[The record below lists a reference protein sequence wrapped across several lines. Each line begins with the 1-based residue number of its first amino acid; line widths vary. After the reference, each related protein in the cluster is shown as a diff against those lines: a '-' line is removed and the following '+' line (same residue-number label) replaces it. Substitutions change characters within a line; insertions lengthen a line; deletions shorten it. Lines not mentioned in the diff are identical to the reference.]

1 MTAPTYLPSP
11 APAPGDWAL
20 QRQDPRIVGCERLA
34 GWVATATVALIAG
47 AGLGVWAW
55 LFEPAPAV
63 FARVGGGV
71 GALLVICSW
80 HWQRWPAIS
89 YRHTWYRVTDLAI
102 EIRKGAVWKSVVT
115 IPRGRIQHTDVSQG
129 PLERRWGLGTLV
141 IHTAGDQ
148 FSAITL
154 DGLAHDEALR
164 IRDRLVGGRPDD
176 GS

>member
-1 MTAPTYLPSP
+1 MTAPANLPSHAP
-11 APAPGDWAL
+11 APADGAL

-34 GWVATATVALIAG
+34 GWVATAILAAIAG
-47 AGLGVWAW
+47 ALLGIWAW
-55 LFEPAPAV
+55 LGEPAPKAM
-63 FARVGGGV
+63 ALVGSGV
-71 GALLVICSW
+71 GALLLLGTW
-80 HWQRWPAIS
+80 HWQRWPAVS
-89 YRHTWYRVTDLAI
+89 YRHTWYRVTDQAI
-102 EIRKGAVWKSVVT
+102 EIRRGAVWKSVVT

-154 DGLAHDEALR
+154 DGLSHGEALR

-176 GS
+176 GA